1 MATNSDKI
9 LELRTYME
17 PDGASHFV
25 AQFWARFHAQKFG
38 IIKKWIELDEYIYAT
53 DTTTT
58 ANNKNGWMHTTT
70 LPKLCNI
77 RDNLH
82 ANYFSALFPN
92 DKWLTW
98 QAYTENAAKKQIA
111 DTITGY
117 MENKTREGHMSTS
130 ISRCIY
136 DYIDRGNAFAMPS
149 FETRYKETESGERI
163 ADFIGP
169 VAVRVDPMD
178 IVFNPLANSIHNT
191 SFVIRSVK
199 TLGELKKLAD
209 TDPDY
214 AFWNKALLRR
224 SDIRDRV
231 TGWQSEDFDKAVQYQ
246 ADGFGNMMEYYQSDY
261 VEILEFYGDYH
272 DGHTGE
278 LTTSRMITIVDRSI
292 VVRDVPIPTYGGRA
306 PISHVGWRLRSNNLW
321 AMGPLENLVGLQY
334 RLDHIENMKATAMD
348 LLVVP
353 PIKIIGEVEEFSWGP
368 NVQIHIDEGG
378 DVVEMNKNINVLFA
392 SDAESQLIE
401 QRMELYAGA
410 PREAMGVRSPGEKT
424 AFEVD
429 KLDQA
434 SGRIFQE
441 KINQFETELL
451 EPLLNDM
458 LEVSHRNMNH
468 EDVVRIMDKDIGV
481 VEFLKIT
488 KEDITA
494 DGILRPVG
502 ARHFSQQSQELQNLV
517 GVFNSPIG
525 QMIAPHTSSKGLSK
539 FVEDVIQVRGYKLFS
554 ANIAISEQQETA
566 SLVNQVQEDLAV
578 EQSGPTEDDII
589 EEDTEL

>member
-9 LELRTYME
+9 AELRTYMQ
-17 PDGASHFV
+17 PDGASHWV
-25 AQFWARFHAQKFG
+25 SQFWSRYHLQRAG
-38 IIKKWIELDEYIYAT
+38 IIKKWQEIDQYIYAT

-58 ANNKNGWMHTTT
+58 ANSQLPWVHTTT

-82 ANYFSALFPN
+82 ANYFSSLFPN

-98 QAYTENAAKKQIA
+98 QAYSKDAAKKEVA
-111 DTITGY
+111 DTVTAY
-117 MENKTREGHMSTS
+117 MENKTREGHMQTTM
-130 ISRCIY
+130 SRLLY

-149 FETRYKETESGERI
+149 FETRYKTEASGERT
-163 ADFIGP
+163 ADFVGP
-169 VAVRVDPMD
+169 VAVRIDPLD
-178 IVFNPLANSIHNT
+178 IVFNPLAHSIHNT
-191 SFVIRSVK
+191 PFVVRSVK

-214 AFWNKALLRR
+214 AFWNAALLRR
-224 SDIRDRV
+224 ADVRDRT

-246 ADGFGNMMEYYQSDY
+246 ADGFGNMLEYYQSDY

-272 DGHTGE
+272 DGATGE
-278 LTTSRMITIVDRSI
+278 LHTNRMLTIVDRS
-292 VVRDVPIPTYGGRA
+292 VLVRDEPMPTYGGRA

-321 AMGPLENLVGLQY
+321 AMSPLENLVGLQY

-348 LLVVP
+348 LMIVSP
-353 PIKIIGEVEEFSWGP
+353 KKIIGEVEEFEWGP
-368 NVQIHIDEGG
+368 NAEIHIDEGG
-378 DVVEMNKNINVLFA
+378 DVQEMAQSLNVLFA
-392 SDAESQLIE
+392 TDNETQLIE

-424 AFEVD
+424 AFEVQS
-429 KLDQA
+429 LENA

-441 KINQFETELL
+441 KINQFEVELL

-458 LEVSHRNMNH
+458 LETAHRNMNH
-468 EDVVRIMDKDIGV
+468 EDVIRIIDNDIGV
-481 VEFLKIT
+481 VKFQEIT

-502 ARHFSQQSQELQNLV
+502 ARHFAQQAQELQNLI
-517 GVFNSPIG
+517 GVFNSPLG
-525 QMIAPHTSSKGLSK
+525 QMVAPHTSAKAMTK
-539 FVEDVIQVRGYKLFS
+539 FVEDVVNVRGYQIFS
-554 ANIAISEQQETA
+554 TNVAIAEQQETA
-566 SLVNQVQEDLAV
+566 TLVNQVQEDMQVA
-578 EQSGPTEDDII
+578 QAGPTEDDIV
-589 EEDTEL
+589 TEAPTI